1 MKKRIVSMVVIISC
15 FILGGVAFVYAKP
28 DINLNRLWGNV
39 LSSDDKDENVKGGK
53 KYKLALKGEY
63 SDNVENINGIAE
75 AGKDVLV
82 TEDEIEKAE
91 KFYKM
96 SGVGEKS
103 AEEKAIKYVEEQ
115 NALYVEAIKNGYDI
129 TEQELDEY
137 IKELKHTVSIAE
149 NKEAVEEVIK
159 SFDSE
164 EEYWQYERELYKK
177 LLPIQKYVKNL
188 EKNYTNKNI
197 NKKTEEELKKGW
209 DEKFNKIKEKAVENQ
224 SFEEVKDET
233 DIDDKFLK
241 K

>member
-1 MKKRIVSMVVIISC
+1 MVVIISC
-15 FILGGVAFVYAKP
+15 FILGGVAFVYAKS